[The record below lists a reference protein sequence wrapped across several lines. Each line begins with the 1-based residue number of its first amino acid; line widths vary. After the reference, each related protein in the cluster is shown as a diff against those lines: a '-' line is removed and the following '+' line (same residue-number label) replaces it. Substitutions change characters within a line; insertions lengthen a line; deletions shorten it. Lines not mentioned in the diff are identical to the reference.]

1 MTEGRVSELDELPI
15 TIVQSSKHK
24 EKILK
29 KDKKKKKTE
38 LQEPVRQ
45 HQNVIKSKKERRNK
59 HHRKCMH
66 LHLYMYTYV
75 YVSIELMSE
84 NFPNWQDFEN
94 TDSKPAV
101 ALKPKQISPKTF
113 MLQAWH
119 NQTAKN

>member
-1 MTEGRVSELDELPI
+1 
-15 TIVQSSKHK
+15 
-24 EKILK
+24 
-29 KDKKKKKTE
+29 
-38 LQEPVRQ
+38 
-45 HQNVIKSKKERRNK
+45 
-59 HHRKCMH
+59 
-66 LHLYMYTYV
+66 MYTYV